1 MVKNITEAFEEK
13 LQTAIQEIES
23 ESHIEIVP
31 VISEK
36 ASNYYAW
43 SLVFGLVTSFALL
56 LAVKFFFWNF
66 WHSLSFVYDLPVFV
80 LVGYLF
86 AYLLRK
92 SPFFRLMV
100 PRNLQRQRVVTQ
112 AQACFATERV
122 FETSHRLGILICVF
136 EFEQMVLVFA
146 DKGFEGIVEN
156 DFWRKLGVT
165 LAKNFDAKNPGEEF
179 IEALLEIKEKVLPLF
194 PSVNEGHKNE
204 LPDHL
209 RKK

>member
-1 MVKNITEAFEEK
+1 MVNKITETFEKK
-13 LQTAIQEIES
+13 LQVAIDEIES
-23 ESHIEIVP
+23 QSHIEIVP
-31 VISEK
+31 VISK
-36 ASNYYAW
+36 RASNYYAW
-43 SLVFGLVTSFALL
+43 SLVFGLITSFTLFL
-56 LAVKFFFWNF
+56 IVKFFFWDL
-66 WHSLSFVYDLPVFV
+66 WHSLSFIYDLPVFV
-80 LVGYLF
+80 LLGYLF

-112 AQACFATERV
+112 SEAYFATERV

-146 DKGFEGIVEN
+146 DKGFDGIVEN
-156 DFWRKLGVT
+156 KYWKSLGIT

-179 IEALLEIKEKVLPLF
+179 IEALLEIKEKILPLF
-194 PSVNEGHKNE
+194 PSVKEGHKNE